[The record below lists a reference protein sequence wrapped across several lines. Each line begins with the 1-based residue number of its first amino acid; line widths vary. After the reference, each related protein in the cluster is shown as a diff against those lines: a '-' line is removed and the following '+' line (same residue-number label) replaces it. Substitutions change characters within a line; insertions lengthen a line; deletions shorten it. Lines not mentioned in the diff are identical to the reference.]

1 MGFLKLSNIGKI
13 YVSEGNV
20 AVGIRG
26 VNLEFEL
33 GEFVAITGASGS
45 GKSTLLNVLS
55 GMDSYEEGELFIE
68 GKPTS
73 HYLQTDWE
81 EYREKYISFIF
92 QDYNIIDSFTVLQ
105 NVELALMTITD
116 PLERRKRA
124 IELIERVGLKSHM
137 KHKGSQLSGGQKQ
150 RTVIARA
157 LAKDSP
163 IILADEPT
171 GNLDS
176 ETSKE
181 IVALLR
187 EVSKDKLLIM
197 VTHNFEQVE
206 DVATRHVRVF
216 DGAIESDRVLRKTN
230 PVELTETGEE
240 IVTPGK
246 ERLRTLSN
254 GFLLGRSIFFSK
266 PQLSIFLCLLLLIG
280 SFAVFFATTF
290 CGDFT
295 EMFKSFYLFRR
306 EPGRLIVVHQEEA
319 AFTDDEIEKLVSST
333 GAEGYCRYDYL
344 YDTRMSGGAPLR
356 TDQLDLITD
365 EEIGHY
371 ICVPMKDVGSPD
383 IGRYPQTKT
392 EVMLILPIFY
402 KVEYGDT
409 VIAVDTLDFYDVP
422 FQIVGIKY
430 YADKSVE
437 PRAMFTQEGF
447 DLVTTIYGF
456 DGAVSVS
463 EYLRNGKEA
472 ELTLSKKGS
481 SLFFIVSPE
490 LPENAI
496 YIRDDELNEE
506 LKRCDSISLSVS
518 TKANY
523 ERNAWSQGRQ
533 MLDIYEELFNSVK
546 EKKKGITLTKE
557 QFLFDQPDVY
567 MPGGT
572 SRYTNVLIGEGV
584 AKELLDNTIKDSYKQ
599 LSLFFPSDR
608 AAKKAAKEL
617 KKQDY
622 VAVTTKETYK
632 ADFMTMFELILS
644 SFMQAVVWFLIV
656 VFVAFFVNL
665 CSHKSVEAFK
675 DDLSIMRSMGIP
687 VKVIRTGIYVRMFL
701 ALLPAFVLIP
711 VVAYFLY
718 HDPQWNLNL
727 YYIKPWNYLI
737 LYLGMILLTLR
748 VTRKQIKSLFSESVK
763 KSLKGGEDV

>member
-20 AVGIRG
+20 TVGIRG

-55 GMDSYEEGELFIE
+55 GMDSYEEGELYIE

-105 NVELALMTITD
+105 NVELALMTIPD
-116 PLERRKRA
+116 PLERRRRA

-181 IVALLR
+181 IIALLR

-216 DGAIESDRVLRKTN
+216 DGAIESDRVLRSA
-230 PVELTETGEE
+230 ETVAISETKE
-240 IVTPGK
+240 DNVTPRQ

-266 PQLSIFLCLLLLIG
+266 PQLSIFLCLLLLFG

-295 EMFKSFYLFRR
+295 KMFKPFYMFRR
-306 EPGRLIVVHQEEA
+306 NPGRLVVVHQEEKG
-319 AFTDDEIEKLVSST
+319 FTDEEIAKLVSET
-333 GAEGYCRYDYL
+333 GAKSFCRYDYL
-344 YDTRMSGGAPLR
+344 YDIRVRDVSPLR
-356 TDQLDLITD
+356 NEKLDSFSDDDTFAS
-365 EEIGHY
+365 Y
-371 ICVPMKDVGSPD
+371 ICCPVEDVGSLSL
-383 IGRYPQTKT
+383 GRYPKAKN
-392 EVMLILPIFY
+392 EVLLCLPLYY
-402 KVEYGDT
+402 KLQYGASS
-409 VIAVDTLDFYDVP
+409 IKIDTLEF
-422 FQIVGIKY
+422 FNTSFKIVGIKY
-430 YADKSVE
+430 YADTSKDA
-437 PRAMFTQEGF
+437 RAMFTDEGF
-447 DLVTTIYGF
+447 TIATESYALYGVGSVEECIC
-456 DGAVSVS
+456 DGESVELRFSKEQSTPYIVVS
-463 EYLRNGKEA
+463 
-472 ELTLSKKGS
+472 TD
-481 SLFFIVSPE
+481 IPE
-490 LPENAI
+490 DAI
-496 YIRDDELNEE
+496 YIDDELVNMVISHAG
-506 LKRCDSISLSVS
+506 DFSLSLSADPQYNRDAASVFVS
-518 TKANY
+518 TSVY
-523 ERNAWSQGRQ
+523 ET
-533 MLDIYEELFNSVK
+533 LFLPPKDKST
-546 EKKKGITLTKE
+546 ITVTKD
-557 QFLFDQPDVY
+557 QFLLEKPAGKLPV
-567 MPGGT
+567 
-572 SRYTNVLIGEGV
+572 VLNRHTVVVIGSGIAER
-584 AKELLDNTIKDSYKQ
+584 LLDSAIKDSYKQ
-599 LSLFFPSDR
+599 ISLFFPSDR
-608 AAKKAAKEL
+608 DAKKAAKKL
-617 KKQDY
+617 LKQDY
-622 VAVTTKETYK
+622 VALTTKETYK
-632 ADFMTMFELILS
+632 PDFMTMFELIFS
-644 SFMQAVVWFLIV
+644 CFMQAVVWFLIV
-656 VFVAFFVNL
+656 LFVAFFVNL
-665 CSHKSVEAFK
+665 CSHKTVEAFR

-687 VKVIRTGIYVRMFL
+687 VKVIRIGIYVRMFL
-701 ALLPAFVLIP
+701 ALIPAFVLIP
-711 VVAYFLY
+711 VVAYVLY
-718 HDPQWNLNL
+718 HNPTWSLNL
-727 YYIKPWNYLI
+727 YYIQPVNYLI
-737 LYLGMILLTLR
+737 LYLGLILLTLR
-748 VTRKQIKSLFSESVK
+748 VTGKQIKSLFSSSVK
-763 KSLKGGEDV
+763 KALKGDEDV